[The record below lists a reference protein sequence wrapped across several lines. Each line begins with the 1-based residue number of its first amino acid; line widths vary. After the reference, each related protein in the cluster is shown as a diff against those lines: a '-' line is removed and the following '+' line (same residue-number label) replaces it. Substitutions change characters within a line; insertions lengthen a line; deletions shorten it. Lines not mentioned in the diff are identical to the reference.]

1 MSNYLYGAS
10 IQGIQEFIFRTN
22 KLREITGASEIINS
36 ITGLKF
42 LEKFVDN
49 EILENNLIQH
59 AAGIVKIVFDK
70 KEDAEKIVL
79 EFPKE
84 VYTMAPGIVVSQAM
98 VKIEGDDLV
107 DAIDK
112 LEKLLAAEKN
122 KRPFPTEIGFM
133 GIERSRR
140 TGGALVEIDK
150 NNGEKLDS
158 ATKAKLDNADSFEL
172 FRNGLKEDVSKEQ
185 IKSEMDDISGGSD
198 KKWIAVV
205 HADGNGLGLLIQNL
219 GKVLIDMP
227 ILEQIKF
234 LREFSTRLDESTKEA
249 CKISFKECIEKEH
262 DIDYGYP
269 IRPVIL
275 GGDDL
280 PIIVRAD
287 LALPFTSAFL
297 KEFQKQTKTRLN
309 SLYQKGLKV
318 IENGLSAC
326 AGIAYVKKAYPFHY
340 AIDLAEQLC
349 KSSKKYVKKGLNPL
363 EMPVSALEFYKVNDS
378 FIQPLSDMKKRTHE
392 LNQENTNKEISFN
405 AGPYLVHGNKNSE
418 HNLCHLNN
426 LMDELEKFENE
437 NNNKGLGKI
446 RQLVDEYHTDPARA
460 VMFLDRISEINP
472 ELGKTIKDMT
482 YTSDTGNISHMQDI
496 LHLMSFR
503 KNENN

>member
-1 MSNYLYGAS
+1 MSKYLYGAS
-10 IQGIQEFIFRTN
+10 IQGIQEFIFKTN

-36 ITGLKF
+36 ITGLPF
-42 LEKFVDN
+42 LEKFVDK
-49 EILENNLIQH
+49 EILENNLIQN
-59 AAGIVKIVFDK
+59 AAGIVKIVFDEL
-70 KEDAEKIVL
+70 EDAKKIVL

-84 VYTMAPGIVVSQAM
+84 VYTKAPGIVVSQAM
-98 VKIEGDDLV
+98 VKINGDLV
-107 DAIDK
+107 KAIDYLEIK
-112 LEKLLAAEKN
+112 LEEERN

-140 TGGALVEIDK
+140 TGGALVVIGK
-150 NNGEKLDS
+150 NNRENLDS

-185 IKSEMDDISGGSD
+185 IKSEIDDISGGSD

-205 HADGNGLGLLIQNL
+205 HADGNGLGLLIQNM
-219 GKVLIDMP
+219 GKVLKDMP
-227 ILEQIKF
+227 ILEQITF
-234 LREFSTRLDESTKEA
+234 LHDFSTQLDNSTKAA
-249 CKISFKECIEKEH
+249 CKISFTKCIEKEI
-262 DIDYGYP
+262 DRDYGYP

-280 PIIVRAD
+280 TVIVRAD
-287 LALPFTSAFL
+287 LALDFTSIFL
-297 KEFQKQTKTRLN
+297 KEFQKETKERLK

-349 KSSKKYVKKGLNPL
+349 KSSKKHVKKGINPL

-392 LNQENTNKEISFN
+392 LKQENTNNEISFN

-418 HNLCHLNN
+418 HNLCHLVK
-426 LMDELEKFENE
+426 LMAELEKFENK

-460 VMFLDRISEINP
+460 AMFLDRISEINP
-472 ELGKTIKDMT
+472 ELGKIIKDMT
-482 YTSDTGNISHMQDI
+482 YTSDTGKISHMQDI

>member
-1 MSNYLYGAS
+1 MSKYLYGAS
-10 IQGIQEFIFRTN
+10 IQGIQEFIFKTN

-36 ITGLKF
+36 ITGLEF
-42 LEKFVDN
+42 LKIFVKA
-49 EILENNLIQH
+49 EILETNLIQN
-59 AAGIVKIVFDK
+59 AAGIVKIVFDEL
-70 KEDAEKIVL
+70 EDAKKIVL
-79 EFPKE
+79 EFPKA
-84 VYTMAPGIVVSQAM
+84 VYTMAPGIVVSQA
-98 VKIEGDDLV
+98 IEEINGDLV
-107 DAIDK
+107 KAIDE
-112 LEKLLAAEKN
+112 LEKKLAAEKN

-140 TGGALVEIDK
+140 TGGALVEIGD
-150 NNGEKLDS
+150 NNRENLDS
-158 ATKAKLDNADSFEL
+158 ATKAKLDNADSYEL
-172 FRNGLKEDVSKEQ
+172 FKNGLKEDVSKDQ

-198 KKWIAVV
+198 KKWIAVI
-205 HADGNGLGLLIQNL
+205 HADGNGLGLLIQNM
-219 GKVLIDMP
+219 GDVLKNIS
-227 ILEQIKF
+227 IQEQIIF
-234 LREFSTRLDESTKEA
+234 LREFSTQLDESTKSA
-249 CKISFKECIEKEH
+249 SKTAFKECIEKEY
-262 DIDYGYP
+262 DPDYGYP

-280 PIIVRAD
+280 TVILIADRA
-287 LALPFTSAFL
+287 LNFTSLFL
-297 KEFQKQTKTRLN
+297 KEFQKQTKERLK

-349 KSSKKYVKKGLNPL
+349 KSSKKHVKKGLNPL

-392 LNQENTNKEISFN
+392 LNLENTYKDISFN
-405 AGPYLVHGNKNSE
+405 AGPYLVHGNKNAE
-418 HNLCHLNN
+418 NNLCHLVK
-426 LMDELEKFENE
+426 LIADLEKFEKE

-460 VMFLDRISEINP
+460 EMFLGRISEINP
-472 ELGKTIKDMT
+472 ELGKIIHDMT
-482 YTSDTGNISHMQDI
+482 YTSNTSKISHMQDI

-503 KNENN
+503 KNERN